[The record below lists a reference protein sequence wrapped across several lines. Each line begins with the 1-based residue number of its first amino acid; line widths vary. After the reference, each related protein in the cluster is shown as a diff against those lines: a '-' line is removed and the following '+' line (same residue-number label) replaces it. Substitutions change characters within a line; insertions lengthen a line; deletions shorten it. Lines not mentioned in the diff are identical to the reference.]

1 MPSTL
6 ALPISW
12 PEPRLLNSADAG
24 GGTSRS
30 LLGGEAFSRVAR
42 PLWVFGGWY
51 VVGHVG
57 VRSSYSVLVS
67 KKRTERAKKAR
78 RQQRNRKQGAADEPP
93 RGRVAAAAADH
104 VARLSRYAAATDSP
118 EEAAEVARAELLK
131 ATDAISVMSQGI
143 GIVHAVSAL
152 RVALAMQWSIGGP
165 DTSAAV
171 LEVAALVL
179 AGQVATSLSSERA
192 KSFSP
197 PTLLRAAEE
206 AVDVGMMM
214 AFLELAA
221 PDQDAKLV
229 FLTVQ
234 REILLRNPVY
244 PHMLLDTLRRIVA
257 DDQVNQDCQDVF
269 GFRGSEAV
277 EVMEA
282 VRQAAI
288 SKLEARLHRMLA
300 ARDASL
306 PFIEQRAANKPD
318 TADALRTFSVAR
330 EVFDAA
336 KDLTTD
342 IDTATVID
350 IDEVTTSTGIPTET
364 VSAVLDAYTL
374 GEIDDNDAVT
384 RFFRGDN
391 PLRPAP
397 IIRDSTGR
405 RMLVHDALALPAI
418 REVIESGLKGDQRD
432 QRYNARRGKVTED
445 IALDLLAGALPAA
458 TVYRG
463 FDYFVPN
470 PKSAAPET
478 VPEMFTKR
486 VEGDGLLLIDDV
498 AIIVEV
504 KSAALTP
511 EARAGVAARLRGK
524 LRDIV
529 TNAAEQADRLRTL
542 IETDGRIRTGK
553 NTWIDVSG
561 VREVHTIAVSLD
573 DLSGVSTATAALID
587 AGLLHGERVPWT
599 VSVHDLR
606 IICELVDR
614 PSELLFYLRRRTNP
628 DVTRKYLAIDELDLY
643 LHAIT
648 RGLWVEPDP
657 VKRAASMPWKAEAGV
672 GDKRRYAA
680 ERREVIESRTDALD
694 AWYATQLNP
703 AAPSARKPRLTS
715 DDQLLKII
723 DSLAATGSFGSL
735 PISATL
741 LEFNARSQHTLARH
755 PRDLARQ
762 VTLDGRSHM
771 VTQVLTDTSGKVTLV
786 VLVCRGKDATTD
798 TTTSAMPKY
807 LAAKKYQMTAHRA
820 IALIFDRSGRN
831 LERVIYNN
839 TLNEPNPELGAAI
852 ELLVPVERMTG
863 KVQRPGRRG
872 KTGRGPSTP
881 FTDVNR

>member
-1 MPSTL
+1 M
-6 ALPISW
+6 
-12 PEPRLLNSADAG
+12 
-24 GGTSRS
+24 
-30 LLGGEAFSRVAR
+30 
-42 PLWVFGGWY
+42 
-51 VVGHVG
+51 
-57 VRSSYSVLVS
+57 
-67 KKRTERAKKAR
+67 
-78 RQQRNRKQGAADEPP
+78 
-93 RGRVAAAAADH
+93 AAAAADH
-104 VARLSRYAAATDSP
+104 VARLSRYVAATDSP

-131 ATDAISVMSQGI
+131 ATGAISVMAQGI
-143 GIVHAVSAL
+143 GIVRAVSAL
-152 RVALAMQWSIGGP
+152 RVALAMQWSTGGP
-165 DTSAAV
+165 DTSPAV

-179 AGQVATSLSSERA
+179 AGQVGTRLSSERA
-192 KSFSP
+192 ESFSP
-197 PTLLRAAEE
+197 PPLLRAAEE

-244 PHMLLDTLRRIVA
+244 PHMLLDTLRKIFA
-257 DDQVNQDCQDVF
+257 DDQVNQDCQDAL

-288 SKLEARLHRMLA
+288 NKLETRLHRMLA

-318 TADALRTFSVAR
+318 PADAPRTLRVSR

-364 VSAVLDAYTL
+364 VSAVLDAFTL
-374 GEIDDNDAVT
+374 GEIDNNDAVT

-397 IIRDSTGR
+397 IVRDSTGR
-405 RMLVHDALALPAI
+405 CMLVHDALALPAI
-418 REVIESGLKGDQRD
+418 REVIETGLKGDRRD

-542 IETDGRIRTGK
+542 IESDGRIRTGK

-573 DLSGVSTATAALID
+573 DLSGLSTATAALID
-587 AGLLHGERVPWT
+587 AGLLDCERVPWT

-628 DVTRKYLAIDELDLY
+628 DVTRKYLAVDELDLY

-703 AAPSARKPRLTS
+703 AAPSAQKPRLTS

-741 LEFNARSQHTLARH
+741 LELNARSQHTLARY

-762 VTLDGRSHM
+762 VTLDGSSHM
-771 VTQVLTDTSGKVTLV
+771 VTQVLTDTGGKITLV
-786 VLVCRGKDATTD
+786 VLLCQGKDATTD

-807 LAAKKYQMTAHRA
+807 LAAKKYQLTAHRA
-820 IALIFDRSGRN
+820 IALIFDRSGTN

-839 TLNEPNPELGAAI
+839 TLDEPNPELDAAI
-852 ELLVPVERMTG
+852 ELLVPVERMTS
-863 KVQRPGRRG
+863 KVPRPGRRG

-881 FTDVNR
+881 STDLNR